1 LTAVALKR
9 VMRIVAG
16 QSPPSEEVSD
26 FEGSGLP
33 FLQGNAEFGSRNPAA
48 KHRCDSAPKRA
59 EVGDVLLSVRAPV
72 GALNIADRQYG
83 IGRGLAAL
91 RPTAVEPRFAWWAL
105 HAAVDQLRASA
116 TGSTFE
122 AITADDIGRLTIE
135 LPSPSTQQQIAAS
148 LDAETARIDAL
159 IEKKRRM
166 AELLRER
173 AVVAT
178 QDIVLGRGNGR
189 ATAFSGIDSIGEIP
203 DDWRIIRNKVFM
215 REIDERSIDGDE
227 ELLTVSH
234 ITGVTPRAEKD
245 VSMFMAES
253 LEGYKLVEPRD
264 LVVNTM
270 WAWMGA
276 LGISRYAGIVS
287 PSYAVYR
294 IDSEQAVP
302 RFVDAMFRSPA
313 YIAEITRMSKGVWT
327 SRLRLYPEA
336 LLAMKTPIP
345 PLPEQRGIVAQ
356 LDGYLARL
364 KPAAERLERSVMVLR
379 ERRQAVITA
388 AVTEKIPV
396 AKAPA

>member
-1 LTAVALKR
+1 
-9 VMRIVAG
+9 MRIVAG

-33 FLQGNAEFGSRNPAA
+33 FLQGNAEFGRRHPAA

-59 EVGDVLLSVRAPV
+59 EAGDVLLSVRAPV

-91 RPTAVEPRFAWWAL
+91 RPTAVEPRFAWWSL

-122 AITADDIGRLTIE
+122 AITADDIGGLTIE
-135 LPSPSTQQQIAAS
+135 LPSPSAQQQIAAS

-159 IEKKRRM
+159 IEKKHRM

-173 AVVAT
+173 AVVET
-178 QDIVLGRGNGR
+178 QDIVLGRGKGR
-189 ATAFSGIDSIGEIP
+189 ATAFSGIDSMGEIP
-203 DDWRIIRNKVFM
+203 RDWRIIRNKVFM
-215 REIDERSIDGDE
+215 REVDERSTEGDE

-234 ITGVTPRAEKD
+234 ITGVTPRAEKE

-253 LEGYKLVEPRD
+253 LKGYKLVEPRD

-276 LGISRYAGIVS
+276 LGISNYAGIVS

-294 IDSEQAVP
+294 IDSEQALP

-313 YIAEITRMSKGVWT
+313 YIAEITRMSRGVWT

-336 LLAMKTPIP
+336 LLAMRTPVA
-345 PLPEQRGIVAQ
+345 PLPEQQEIVAQ

-364 KPAAERLERSVMVLR
+364 KPAAERLERSVVVLR

-388 AVTEKIPV
+388 AVTEQIHV
-396 AKAPA
+396 ARTPA